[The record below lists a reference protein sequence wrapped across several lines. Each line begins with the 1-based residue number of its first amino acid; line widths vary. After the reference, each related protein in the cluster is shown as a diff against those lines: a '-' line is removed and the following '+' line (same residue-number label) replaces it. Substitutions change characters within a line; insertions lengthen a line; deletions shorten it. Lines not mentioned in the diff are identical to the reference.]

1 MTWTMRALRVIVGAG
16 PLTGLLAGVIT
27 LHAQTPQEMGQALFV
42 EKQCVRCHRA
52 RGEAGMGPPV
62 EDLRRPQGQL
72 ELAGRM
78 WNHVPGMLVSVGQAG
93 VEWPRL
99 TTAEMTVLMSFLD
112 ADSARDPKP
121 DLAKGRVA
129 VIRKGCLKCHS
140 LRREG
145 GRVVPDLADRRDDY
159 DSPAAWAATM
169 WTHTPRMAAMA
180 AQQGIPFPRFA
191 GDEMANLLA
200 FLRASATPTPN
211 RRPE

>member
-1 MTWTMRALRVIVGAG
+1 MTSKAGAVRAIVSSGAIAV
-16 PLTGLLAGVIT
+16 LLAGALT
-27 LHAQTPQEMGQALFV
+27 LRAETPQEAGRALFL

-78 WNHVPGMLVSVGQAG
+78 WNHVPGMLVSVGQVG
-93 VEWPRL
+93 VPWPRL
-99 TTAEMTVLMSFLD
+99 TTAEMTVLMAYLD

-121 DLAKGRVA
+121 DLSKGQVM

-145 GRVVPDLADRRDDY
+145 GRVVPDLAERRADY
-159 DSPAAWAATM
+159 ESPAAWAATM

-180 AQQGIPFPRFA
+180 AEHGIPFPRFT
-191 GDEMANLLA
+191 GDEMANLVA
-200 FLRASATPTPN
+200 FLRATATATPG
-211 RRPE
+211 R